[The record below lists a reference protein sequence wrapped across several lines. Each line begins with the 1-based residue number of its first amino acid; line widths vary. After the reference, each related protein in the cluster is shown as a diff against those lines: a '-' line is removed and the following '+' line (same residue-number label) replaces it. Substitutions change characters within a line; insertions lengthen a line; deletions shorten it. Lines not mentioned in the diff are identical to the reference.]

1 MTILEELQKVEFL
14 AVNASELSKKCFF
27 CLNTICTRKLSL
39 VGQAARGYLA
49 PEKSVAGIA
58 QVICFGSK

>member
-14 AVNASELSKKCFF
+14 AVNASEAGKKRFF
-27 CLNTICTRKLSL
+27 CLNAICTRYLSL

-49 PEKSVAGIA
+49 PEKSVADTA
-58 QVICFGSK
+58 QLICSDSN